1 MNFNFKRD
9 KRIIEGMIE
18 GLEDIDIG
26 EVLGDWRVASMDRQM
41 REAKMSREE
50 RDKEIMQAFDTT
62 LAFEIIEHFFP
73 TVNDLRGDT
82 TGTESSSNPFKDGLK
97 ATVDSSRQGTN
108 MHQIEIQPRDTDRVV
123 DSGGRSPDER

>member
-62 LAFEIIEHFFP
+62 LAFEII
-73 TVNDLRGDT
+73 
-82 TGTESSSNPFKDGLK
+82 
-97 ATVDSSRQGTN
+97 
-108 MHQIEIQPRDTDRVV
+108 
-123 DSGGRSPDER
+123 